1 MLLAVILPVTV
12 ALVTSKEALTAL
24 VKPLLTLAVNCLPVP
39 AALTVSPENDTVPL
53 PAAVPISIEVVP
65 WSEPPPAL
73 TAMVTILLAPIP
85 TMESFPNGSRLLS
98 AGCGLS
104 AEP

>member
-1 MLLAVILPVTV
+1 MLLAVIPPVTV
-12 ALVTSKEALTAL
+12 ALVTSKELLTAL

-39 AALTVSPENDTVPL
+39 AALTDSPENAAVPL
-53 PAAVPISIEVVP
+53 PAPVPISIAVVP
-65 WSEPPPAL
+65 WSVPVPVL
-73 TAMVTILLAPIP
+73 TAMVTSLLVPIP
-85 TMESFPNGSRLLS
+85 TVESFPNGSRLLS